1 MESYMATLRDVSRE
15 SGYSVTTVSR
25 ALNGFDDVNEE
36 TKNHIREVAKRLNY
50 QPNINA
56 KNLVMQNSNRIGF
69 IIFEFGQAAGEDNFV
84 YEMMVGMQEKCV
96 STGHELLFL
105 FGSIHLDE
113 DENIETIIKRYGLA
127 GIVIMGCS
135 TNSITHEELK
145 KISRPVVC
153 IDGDLLTEYVGSVSV
168 DNYQAAYDAVDYLKN
183 IKSRKNILLLNGKE
197 NSYACQE
204 RMRGYKAAL
213 GKDFSE
219 KNVYYGEYNDKI
231 SYQIIN
237 GLADPDFPFDAVFAC
252 SDMMAVG
259 AINALLI
266 HHIEVGEQVDVIGF
280 DNIPLS
286 SYIQI
291 PLTTVN
297 QDKVKLG
304 EEAVTL
310 LLDIINGNDDNRKV
324 TVPHK
329 IVYRAST

>member
-1 MESYMATLRDVSRE
+1 MATLKDVARE

-36 TKNHIREVAKRLNY
+36 TKKHIIEVAKRLNY

-56 KNLVMQNSNRIGF
+56 KNLVMNNSNRIGF
-69 IIFEFGQAAGEDNFV
+69 MVFEFGQASGEDNFV
-84 YEMMVGMQEKCV
+84 YEMMVGMQKKCV

-105 FGSIHLDE
+105 FGSIHCEE
-113 DENIETIIKRYGLA
+113 DISENIESIIKKYGLA

-135 TNSITHEELK
+135 MNSITHEELK
-145 KISRPVVC
+145 NISRPVVC
-153 IDGDLLTEYVGSVSV
+153 IDGDLQTKYVGSVSV
-168 DNYQAAYDAVDYLKN
+168 DNYQAAYDAVYYLKN
-183 IKSRKNILLLNGKE
+183 VKNRKNILLLNGKV

-204 RMRGYKAAL
+204 RLRGYKDAL
-213 GKDFSE
+213 GDQFDE
-219 KNVYYGEYNDKI
+219 KNVFYGEYNDKV
-231 SYQIIN
+231 SYQIIKE
-237 GLADPDFPFDAVFAC
+237 LAASGFTYDAIFAC

-259 AINALLI
+259 AINALLL
-266 HHIEVGEQVDVIGF
+266 HQIEIGKQVDVIGF

-286 SYIQI
+286 SYIQV

-297 QDKVKLG
+297 QDKVLLG

-310 LLDIINGNDDNRKV
+310 LLDIINGTSDKRKV

-329 IVYRAST
+329 IVYRMSA